1 VKAKPRVAAEH
12 VPKYAEK
19 LGVSDSVAAG
29 AERLADQFHGTDP
42 EHGPLQ
48 NQPSTIAV
56 GCLYVSSTMRESGL
70 TRDEI
75 ANKTGKSNTRIS
87 LISSKI
93 ADALVGETIDGSE
106 SA

>member
-29 AERLADQFHGTDP
+29 AERLADQFHGADP
-42 EHGPLQ
+42 EYGPLQ

-56 GCLYVSSTMRESGL
+56 GCLYVSSTMREAGL
-70 TRDEI
+70 TLADIEEQ
-75 ANKTGKSNTRIS
+75 TGKHQPTVSN
-87 LISSKI
+87 ISSKI
-93 ADALVGETIDGSE
+93 ADALVGETINGSE